1 MGNNPG
7 FDRTVHARGMAINP
21 TPGARS
27 HTLPLGYKLGE
38 YTVVAVLGDGG
49 FGITYR
55 ARDNKLG
62 LDVAIKEYFP
72 GIYAT
77 RAQGATIMPKTD
89 GDLEN
94 YRWGLS
100 AFLKEAQAL
109 AKFKHPQIVRVL
121 RFLEAND
128 TAYTI
133 MEYEE
138 GETLTAYLKRHG
150 GVLLEA
156 RLLQIFLPIL
166 NGLHAVHDAGL
177 LHLDIKPDNIYMRR
191 NEQPMLID
199 FGSSRQMRGDTDG
212 NITLTPG
219 FCALEQYP
227 GHGDIGVASDVYGMG
242 ATLYRCITGKNP
254 LDSLARHKA
263 YEKLRN
269 DPLAP
274 ATSSTRPTYAP
285 HIRESIDSALK
296 LAIDERPPSAF
307 ALQQALMGKDLT
319 KIAARPVS
327 SPYRP
332 GTGFIG
338 VLLPPEKQTI
348 FRRRYGFFEKAIALF
363 VFMAT
368 FAIVVP
374 KFLIDTDRMSQSE
387 LFEWIDRTQNEIVAQ
402 AKQFGDFV
410 NETVFGVTPRPKA
423 TTTSATPKRAAPK
436 PTEPAP
442 VEIVARR
449 EPFGADKQRA
459 ADIVLPEPA
468 PRTLGFLKHGAVLAV
483 VTADGLVRLWDVASG
498 EARATLPTLV
508 SSAAALGVFPSSQW
522 VAAMERDLAIA
533 VYDPLGNRE
542 YVLRSDPPHAVG
554 AIAVTNDGLLL
565 AELAADSRVTIWDLS
580 QQRARRTWDAG
591 KGTIA
596 RLAFSPDG
604 NLLLTA
610 DKAGN
615 MTAWRSADAAQIAQ
629 WRAHEHAV
637 SEFAFSRDG
646 RRLASADAG
655 GEVRIWKSAGDAWQP
670 AHTLTDAPPT
680 VSALAFSPDGEWL
693 TAIGA
698 GADVH
703 IWDAD
708 TGVLAHRIATD
719 RKQLRALAVSDDGK
733 LVAVA
738 ADDGLVRVWK

>member
-1 MGNNPG
+1 
-7 FDRTVHARGMAINP
+7 MAINP
-21 TPGARS
+21 TPSARS

-38 YTVVAVLGDGG
+38 YTIVTVLGDGG

-55 ARDNKLG
+55 ARDMKLG

-77 RAQGATIMPKTD
+77 RAQGATIMPKTS

-121 RFLEAND
+121 RFLEANG

-156 RLLQIFLPIL
+156 RLLQIFLPVL
-166 NGLHAVHDAGL
+166 NGLHAVHEAGL

-199 FGSSRQMRGDTDG
+199 FGSSRQMRGDSEEK
-212 NITLTPG
+212 ITLTPG
-219 FCALEQYP
+219 FCAPEQYP
-227 GHGDIGVASDVYGMG
+227 GHGEIGVASDVYGMG

-254 LDSLARHKA
+254 LDSLARQKT
-263 YEKLRN
+263 YDKLRN
-269 DPLAP
+269 DPLPP
-274 ATSSTRPTYAP
+274 ATSFTRPTYAP
-285 HIRESIDSALK
+285 HIREAIDSALK

-319 KIAARPVS
+319 KIAERPVS
-327 SPYRP
+327 SLYRP

-338 VLLPPEKQTI
+338 VLLPPEKQKI
-348 FRRRYGFFEKAIALF
+348 FRRRYTFFEKAIAVI
-363 VFMAT
+363 VFIAT

-387 LFEWIDRTQNEIVAQ
+387 LFGWIDNTQRDIVERARE
-402 AKQFGDFV
+402 FGDLI
-410 NETVFGVTPRPKA
+410 NEKVFGVAPRPKVVTA
-423 TTTSATPKRAAPK
+423 APAPKHAAPK
-436 PTEPAP
+436 VAEPNPA
-442 VEIVARR
+442 EILPRR
-449 EPFGADKQRA
+449 EPFGAVKERA

-468 PRTLGFLKHGAVLAV
+468 PRALGFLKHGAVLAV
-483 VTADGLVRLWDVASG
+483 VTADGLVQLWDVATG

-508 SSAAALGVFPSSQW
+508 SDAAALGVFPSSQW
-522 VAAMERDLAIA
+522 VAVMDRDEAIA
-533 VYDPLGNRE
+533 VFDPLGNRE
-542 YVLRSDPPHAVG
+542 YVLRNDPPHAIG
-554 AIAVTNDGLLL
+554 AIAVTSDGLLL
-565 AELAADSRVTIWDLS
+565 AELAADSRITIWDLS
-580 QQRARRTWDAG
+580 QQRTRQTWDAG

-604 NLLLTA
+604 RILLTG

-615 MTAWRSADAAQIAQ
+615 LTAWRSADATQVTQ
-629 WRAHEHAV
+629 WRAHERPI
-637 SEFAFSRDG
+637 SEFAFSPDG
-646 RRLASADAG
+646 RRLASADAS
-655 GEVRIWKSAGDAWQP
+655 GELRIWKSTGDTWQP
-670 AHTLTDAPPT
+670 AHTLPDAPPT
-680 VSALAFSPDGEWL
+680 LSALTFSPDGEWL
-693 TAIGA
+693 TAVGA
-698 GADVH
+698 GTDIY

-708 TGVLAHRIATD
+708 TGALAHRITTD

-738 ADDGLVRVWK
+738 SDDNLIRLWK

>member
-1 MGNNPG
+1 
-7 FDRTVHARGMAINP
+7 MATNP
-21 TPGARS
+21 TPSARS

-38 YTVVAVLGDGG
+38 YTIVALLGDGG

-55 ARDNKLG
+55 ARDMKLG

-77 RAQGATIMPKTD
+77 RAQGATIMPKTG

-94 YRWGLS
+94 YRWGLN

-121 RFLEAND
+121 RFLEANG

-156 RLLQIFLPIL
+156 RLLQIFLPVL
-166 NGLHAVHDAGL
+166 NGLHAVHDEGL

-199 FGSSRQMRGDTDG
+199 FGSSRQMRGDSEEK
-212 NITLTPG
+212 ITLTPG
-219 FCALEQYP
+219 FCAPEQYP

-269 DPLAP
+269 DPLPP
-274 ATSSTRPTYAP
+274 ATSFTRPTYAP
-285 HIRESIDSALK
+285 HIREAIDSALK

-307 ALQQALMGKDLT
+307 ALQQALMGKDLS
-319 KIAARPVS
+319 KIAERPVS
-327 SPYRP
+327 SLYRP

-338 VLLPPEKQTI
+338 VLLPPEKQKI
-348 FRRRYGFFEKAIALF
+348 FRRRYSFFEKTIAVF
-363 VFMAT
+363 VFIAT

-387 LFEWIDRTQNEIVAQ
+387 LFSWIDSAQRQVAEQ
-402 AKQFGDFV
+402 VKAFGDLI
-410 NETVFGVTPRPKA
+410 NEKVFGVAPRPKVVTA
-423 TTTSATPKRAAPK
+423 APTPKRAGPK
-436 PTEPAP
+436 VADSTPAETLP
-442 VEIVARR
+442 RR
-449 EPFGADKQRA
+449 KPFGADKQRT

-468 PRTLGFLKHGAVLAV
+468 PRALGFLKHGAVLAV
-483 VTADGLVRLWDVASG
+483 VTGDGLVQLWDVATG
-498 EARATLPTLV
+498 EARTTLPTLV
-508 SSAAALGVFPSSQW
+508 SDAAALGVFPSSQW
-522 VAAMERDLAIA
+522 VAVMDRDEAIA
-533 VYDPLGNRE
+533 VFDPLGNRE
-542 YVLRSDPPHAVG
+542 YVLRNDPPHTIG
-554 AIAVTNDGLLL
+554 AIAVSSDGLLL
-565 AELAADSRVTIWDLS
+565 AELAADSHVTVWELS
-580 QQRARRTWDAG
+580 QQRARQTWDAG

-604 NLLLTA
+604 RILLTG

-615 MTAWRSADAAQIAQ
+615 LTAWRSTDATQVAQ
-629 WRAHEHAV
+629 WRAHE
-637 SEFAFSRDG
+637 SPITEFAFSPDG

-655 GEVRIWKSAGDAWQP
+655 GEIRIWKSTGDTWQP
-670 AHTLTDAPPT
+670 AHTLADAPPT
-680 VSALAFSPDGEWL
+680 LSALMFSPDGEWL
-693 TAIGA
+693 TAVGA
-698 GADVH
+698 GADIT

-708 TGVLAHRIATD
+708 TGALAHRITTD
-719 RKQLRALAVSDDGK
+719 RKQLSALAVSDDGR

-738 ADDGLVRVWK
+738 SDDNRIRVWK

>member
-1 MGNNPG
+1 
-7 FDRTVHARGMAINP
+7 MAINP
-21 TPGARS
+21 TPSARS

-38 YTVVAVLGDGG
+38 YTIVAVLGDGG

-55 ARDNKLG
+55 ARDMKLA

-77 RAQGATIMPKTD
+77 RAQGATIMPKTG

-94 YRWGLS
+94 YRWGLN

-121 RFLEAND
+121 RFLEANG

-156 RLLQIFLPIL
+156 RLLQIFLPVL

-199 FGSSRQMRGDTDG
+199 FGSSRQMRGDAEEK
-212 NITLTPG
+212 ITLTPG
-219 FCALEQYP
+219 FCAPEQYP
-227 GHGDIGVASDVYGMG
+227 GHGEIGVASDVYGMG

-263 YEKLRN
+263 YDKLRN
-269 DPLAP
+269 DPLPP
-274 ATSSTRPTYAP
+274 ATSFTRPTYAP
-285 HIRESIDSALK
+285 HIREAIDSALK

-307 ALQQALMGKDLT
+307 ALQQTLMGKDLT
-319 KIAARPVS
+319 KIAERPVS
-327 SPYRP
+327 SLYRP

-338 VLLPPEKQTI
+338 VLLPPEKQKI
-348 FRRRYGFFEKAIALF
+348 FRRRYSFFEKAIAVF
-363 VFMAT
+363 VFIAT
-368 FAIVVP
+368 FAIIVP

-387 LFEWIDRTQNEIVAQ
+387 LFGWIDKTQRQVVEQ
-402 AKQFGDFV
+402 AKEFGELI
-410 NETVFGVTPRPKA
+410 NEKVFGVAPRPKVA
-423 TTTSATPKRAAPK
+423 TTAPTPKRTAPK
-436 PTEPAP
+436 VAEPTPA
-442 VEIVARR
+442 EIPSRR

-468 PRTLGFLKHGAVLAV
+468 PRALGFLKHGAVLAV
-483 VTADGLVRLWDVASG
+483 VTADGLVQLWDVATG

-508 SSAAALGVFPSSQW
+508 SDAAALGVFPSSQW
-522 VAAMERDLAIA
+522 VAVMDRDGAIA
-533 VYDPLGNRE
+533 VFDPLGNRE
-542 YVLRSDPPHAVG
+542 YVLRNDSPHAIG
-554 AIAVTNDGLLL
+554 AIAVTGDGLLL
-565 AELAADSRVTIWDLS
+565 AELAADSHITVWELS
-580 QQRARRTWDAG
+580 QQRARQTWDAG

-604 NLLLTA
+604 RILLTG
-610 DKAGN
+610 DSAGN
-615 MTAWRSADAAQIAQ
+615 LTAWRSADATQVTQ
-629 WRAHEHAV
+629 WRAHE
-637 SEFAFSRDG
+637 SPITEFAFSPDG

-655 GEVRIWKSAGDAWQP
+655 GEIRIWKSTGDTWQP

-680 VSALAFSPDGEWL
+680 LSALTFSPDGEWL

-698 GADVH
+698 GADIT

-708 TGVLAHRIATD
+708 TGALAHRMTTD
-719 RKQLRALAVSDDGK
+719 RKQLSALAVSDDGR

-738 ADDGLVRVWK
+738 SDDNLVRVWK

>member
-1 MGNNPG
+1 
-7 FDRTVHARGMAINP
+7 MAINP
-21 TPGARS
+21 TPSTRS

-38 YTVVAVLGDGG
+38 YTIVTVLGDGG

-55 ARDNKLG
+55 ARDMKLG

-77 RAQGATIMPKTD
+77 RAQGATIMPKTS
-89 GDLEN
+89 GDLDN

-121 RFLEAND
+121 RFLEANG

-156 RLLQIFLPIL
+156 RLLQIFLPVL
-166 NGLHAVHDAGL
+166 NGLHAVHEAGL

-199 FGSSRQMRGDTDG
+199 FGSSRQMRGDSEEK
-212 NITLTPG
+212 ITLTPG
-219 FCALEQYP
+219 FCAPEQYP
-227 GHGDIGVASDVYGMG
+227 GHGEIGVASDVYGMG

-269 DPLAP
+269 DPLPP
-274 ATSSTRPTYAP
+274 ATSFTRPTYAP
-285 HIRESIDSALK
+285 HIREAIDSALK

-319 KIAARPVS
+319 KIADRPVS
-327 SPYRP
+327 SLYRP

-338 VLLPPEKQTI
+338 VLLPPEKRKI
-348 FRRRYGFFEKAIALF
+348 FRRRYSFFEKAIAVF
-363 VFMAT
+363 VFIAT
-368 FAIVVP
+368 FAIIVP

-387 LFEWIDRTQNEIVAQ
+387 LFGWIDNAQREIVER
-402 AKQFGDFV
+402 AKEFGDLI
-410 NETVFGVTPRPKA
+410 NEKVFGVAPRPKVV
-423 TTTSATPKRAAPK
+423 TPAPAPRRTAPK
-436 PTEPAP
+436 AAETNPA
-442 VEIVARR
+442 EILPRR

-468 PRTLGFLKHGAVLAV
+468 PRALGFLKHGAVLAV
-483 VTADGLVRLWDVASG
+483 VTADGLVQLWDVATG
-498 EARATLPTLV
+498 EPRATLPTIV
-508 SSAAALGVFPSSQW
+508 SDAAALGVFPSSQW
-522 VAAMERDLAIA
+522 VAVMDRDEAIA
-533 VYDPLGNRE
+533 VFDPLGNRE
-542 YVLRSDPPHAVG
+542 YVLRNDPPHAIG
-554 AIAVTNDGLLL
+554 AIAVTSDGLLL
-565 AELAADSRVTIWDLS
+565 AELAADSHITVWELS
-580 QQRARRTWDAG
+580 QQRARQTWEAG

-604 NLLLTA
+604 RILLTG

-615 MTAWRSADAAQIAQ
+615 LTAWRSTDATQVAQ
-629 WRAHEHAV
+629 WRAHERPI
-637 SEFAFSRDG
+637 SEFAFSPDG

-655 GEVRIWKSAGDAWQP
+655 GELRIWKSTGDTWQP
-670 AHTLTDAPPT
+670 AHTLPDAPPT
-680 VSALAFSPDGEWL
+680 LSALTFSPDGEWL
-693 TAIGA
+693 TAVGA
-698 GADVH
+698 GTDIY
-703 IWDAD
+703 IWNAD
-708 TGVLAHRIATD
+708 TGALAHRITTD
-719 RKQLRALAVSDDGK
+719 RKRLSALAVSDDGK

-738 ADDGLVRVWK
+738 SDDNLIRVWK